1 MKINQSEDKRKAR
14 RKNSAEC
21 FTPPFLTNNIL
32 DKLTQYTPKDF
43 WKDETKTFLD
53 PSCGNGNILVETYK
67 RKLRYNHNPLQALST
82 LFGTDIFQDNIHE
95 CRLRLLKVFYY
106 HTKSLNIKEVRE
118 AAIKIVFT
126 NIICTPLSRYPM
138 GSLDYDFSFPD
149 KLPKSTLK
157 IMEDWEKNIIEWL
170 ENVDEDKGII
180 GELNT
185 KDTKEKLNQINT
197 TTTTTPEENAED
209 ESILDWMK

>member
-1 MKINQSEDKRKAR
+1 MKTTEDKRKE
-14 RKNSAEC
+14 RKKQSGEC
-21 FTPPFLTNNIL
+21 FTPPSLTNSML
-32 DKLTQYTPKDF
+32 DKLTEYSNKDF

-53 PSCGNGNILVETYK
+53 SAVGNGNMLICVLK
-67 RKLRYNHNPLQALST
+67 RKLSHNHNPLQALST
-82 LFGTDIFQDNIHE
+82 LFGTDIMQDNIIE
-95 CRLRLLKVFYY
+95 CRLRLLKVFYS
-106 HTKSLNIKEVRE
+106 HTKSLHIKEVRQQ
-118 AAIKIVFT
+118 AIKIVFT

-185 KDTKEKLNQINT
+185 KGTKEKLNQLNT
-197 TTTTTPEENAED
+197 ITTPEENAEDGED